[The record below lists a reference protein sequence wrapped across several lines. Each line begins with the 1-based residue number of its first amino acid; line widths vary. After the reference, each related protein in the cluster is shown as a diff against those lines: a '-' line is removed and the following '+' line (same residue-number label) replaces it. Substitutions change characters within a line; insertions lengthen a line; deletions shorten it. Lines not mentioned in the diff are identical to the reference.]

1 MLGRSLAPSGCP
13 VTPSVGP
20 RRRGD
25 ATFQRDSFYFDSES
39 APESAC
45 SRPPLPAYVFR
56 VRQKNWKGSDLTQRR
71 DERQRGRRRAA
82 VTTCQNADR
91 LPGSLSV
98 CQSDRQPA
106 SQPASQEAKPGQVIT
121 CRGGRT
127 DGPTEKRRR
136 LIYSA
141 ASRGTGVGLTRRR
154 RRWRRGHGQ
163 TANWRNEVL
172 KGTADAAVQAR
183 EGGRRWTHMADA
195 DAAKRASEEGK
206 IGREREMVR
215 RGRKEERQEVVRE

>member
-56 VRQKNWKGSDLTQRR
+56 VRQKDWKGSDLTQRR

-98 CQSDRQPA
+98 CQSDRQTA
-106 SQPASQEAKPGQVIT
+106 SQPASQSRGQTRPGHHLQGREDGWTDREATAFDLFGCVARNGSGAHKAAAAVAARAWPDGKLEKRGVERNGGCGGPGQ
-121 CRGGRT
+121 GGR
-127 DGPTEKRRR
+127 EKMDTHGRRR
-136 LIYSA
+136 CS
-141 ASRGTGVGLTRRR
+141 
-154 RRWRRGHGQ
+154 
-163 TANWRNEVL
+163 
-172 KGTADAAVQAR
+172 
-183 EGGRRWTHMADA
+183 
-195 DAAKRASEEGK
+195 
-206 IGREREMVR
+206 
-215 RGRKEERQEVVRE
+215 